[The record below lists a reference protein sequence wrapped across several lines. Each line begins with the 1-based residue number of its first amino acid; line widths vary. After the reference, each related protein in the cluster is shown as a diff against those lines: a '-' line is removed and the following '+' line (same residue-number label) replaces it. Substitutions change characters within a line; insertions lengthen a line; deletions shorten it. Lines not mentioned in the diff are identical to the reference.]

1 MKIII
6 AAIAASLA
14 FPTTASAETLWLVL
28 SARNGDVGA
37 GAITIDLETIPMESE
52 EQCEEA
58 GENIFF
64 SKNLDTPNNVHHA
77 IMIQNIRYICVKGK

>member
-14 FPTTASAETLWLVL
+14 FPTTASAETWWLVL
-28 SARNGDVGA
+28 SERNGGVGA

-52 EQCEEA
+52 E
-58 GENIFF
+58 
-64 SKNLDTPNNVHHA
+64 
-77 IMIQNIRYICVKGK
+77 